1 MRQLYIHVKTKRTNN
16 MKPTKSK
23 LIAETANIVRNEL
36 VPDNEF
42 CIPNLMCFG
51 VVVAKKKICVDNKRL

>member
-1 MRQLYIHVKTKRTNN
+1 

-42 CIPNLMCFG
+42 CIPNLMCFWCG
-51 VVVAKKKICVDNKRL
+51 CG